1 MTYRARR
8 PRRSAAERADLWTRW
23 KQGERLSDIATALAR
38 SPGAI
43 YSRICHAGGIPERPR
58 QRAART
64 LSAAEREQSS
74 RGLAEQLGGAS
85 HRPAAGACGVHGEP

>member
-8 PRRSAAERADLWTRW
+8 PRRSAAERAVLWTRW

-43 YSRICHAGGIPERPR
+43 YSRIRHAGGIPERPR

-64 LSAAEREQSS
+64 LSAAEREQIPGGWRSS
-74 RGLAEQLGGAS
+74 WGGES
-85 HRPAAGACGVHGEP
+85 SPGSWGVRRPR